1 MSNINTLLYNAGLTE
16 RKLRVTYGPLT
27 SMVTIL
33 VLTFLLSLS
42 LFSSG
47 PWNWMGG
54 MIIALAV
61 TALAYYSPG
70 LGTFIVFLA
79 LSVTLLFT
87 HPWLAPIH
95 LGCYLVYLML
105 LGGQK
110 TCSLVVPVILSV
122 PFCLQHELYFLPLA
136 VAILLL
142 SGQSYFPTSLF
153 LGAYMGFWAALTGNV
168 PGFQQIIEFERP
180 HVVGSSLWISKV
192 TALFADTS
200 MVALEP
206 WAKANLVI
214 YLFFILAVCVIGSA
228 TSKVRDHPFAMGKMT
243 GKAASVL
250 VNIAVT
256 VVGLLA
262 IEWLFAEFG
271 YTASWLFPKGLF
283 TLLLALFLTRY
294 LQVPVNSPEGI
305 RDLVVRKSGSGW
317 GRIAGYDDVKK
328 EIQLAILPY
337 TDLKAR
343 EQMKKAKLPL
353 TKGILLYGPPGVGK
367 TLFARVIAE
376 ETKMTFIPVAG
387 SNFFSMWLG
396 ESERKLRE
404 IFEEAASK
412 RPCIIFF
419 DELES
424 FLNPRDQAKESYIQ
438 RVVSTFLAEM
448 DGFNRLD
455 DILVIG
461 ATNYPNLIDSAAIR
475 PGRFDKIIFIPP
487 PDRDARRAIWEHYLE
502 DRPLEGPISY
512 DLLVDNTDRYTAAD
526 IELIV
531 NEAYRYT
538 EGKPIHTNHLLDQT
552 SCSKPTITLEMLE
565 IYENLFLRY
574 DRRSFRSEKKDI
586 REKKRYTWSDF
597 AGMES
602 TKEELRKIVE
612 LPLTQPQ
619 LFETYKIK
627 PSKGAIMHG
636 PPGCGKTLL
645 AKVLA
650 DECRATFLDVKG
662 PELLQ
667 SQLGESE
674 RKVRDLFR
682 QARENKPSVI
692 FFDEIDAIAQARG
705 PHAHQIV
712 NQMLVEMDG
721 MEELSGVF
729 VLAATNRHDMLDLA
743 LLRPG
748 RFDRIIYVGLPDA
761 ASRKEMLHLF
771 LEGKPVDAASV
782 SIDRITE
789 LTEGCTGAEIE
800 YIVNEASRD
809 AAMEALRMGEIRPI
823 VMNDFLEVI
832 TRVKK
837 TQPKKELERYEDFK
851 KYQR

>member
-1 MSNINTLLYNAGLTE
+1 MSDINAMLYNIGSIE
-16 RKLRVTYGPLT
+16 RRLRVKYGSLV
-27 SMVTIL
+27 SIVIIL
-33 VLTFLLSLS
+33 GSTFFFSLFLL
-42 LFSSG
+42 SSG
-47 PWNWMGG
+47 PWNQISG
-54 MIIALAV
+54 IIISLAV

-70 LGTFIVFLA
+70 LSVFLVFLA

-87 HPWLAPIH
+87 HPWLALIH
-95 LGCYLVYLML
+95 LILYLVYLLL
-105 LGGQK
+105 LGGYENQ
-110 TCSLVVPVILSV
+110 SLVIPVLLSV
-122 PFCLQHELYFLPLA
+122 PLCLHYEFYFLPLT
-136 VAILLL
+136 VAIVLL
-142 SGQSYFPTSLF
+142 SGHSYFSTSF
-153 LGAYMGFWAALTGNV
+153 YLGGYMGFWATLMGRV
-168 PGFQQIIEFERP
+168 PGFQQIIKFGKP
-180 HVVGSSLWISKV
+180 YVVEPSLWFSSL
-192 TALFADTS
+192 TALFTDTG

-206 WAKANLVI
+206 WFKANLVI
-214 YLFFILAVCVIGSA
+214 YLSFILMICVIGA
-228 TSKVRDHPFAMGKMT
+228 ITGKVRDHPFALGKMT
-243 GKAASVL
+243 GKVIAALVSIAAS
-250 VNIAVT
+250 AT
-256 VVGLLA
+256 GLLVL
-262 IEWLFAEFG
+262 EWLFAEYG
-271 YTASWLFPKGLF
+271 YVASWLFPKGLF
-283 TLLLALFLTRY
+283 TLLLALFLARY
-294 LQVPVNSPEGI
+294 LQIPVKLPDEI
-305 RDLVVRKSGSGW
+305 RVLVERKSGSGW
-317 GRIAGYDDVKK
+317 GQIAGYEDVKE

-337 TDLKAR
+337 INLKTR

-376 ETKMTFIPVAG
+376 ETRMSFISVAG
-387 SNFFSMWLG
+387 STFFSMWLG

-404 IFEEAASK
+404 IFEEAATK
-412 RPCIIFF
+412 RPCIIIF

-424 FLNPRDQAKESYIQ
+424 FLNPREQAKESYVQ

-461 ATNYPNLIDSAAIR
+461 ATNYPNLIDPAAIR

-487 PDRDARRAIWEHYLE
+487 PDRDARRAIWEHYLN
-502 DRPLEGPISY
+502 DRPLAGPIDY
-512 DLLVDNTDRYTAAD
+512 ELLVDNTDRYTAAD
-526 IELIV
+526 IGLIV

-538 EGKPIHTNHLLDQT
+538 EGNPIHTKHLLDQA
-552 SCSKPTITLEMLE
+552 SCSKPTITLKMLE
-565 IYENLFLRY
+565 TYENLSLQY
-574 DRRSFRSEKKDI
+574 DRRSYRSEKKDI

-602 TKEELRKIVE
+602 TREELRKIVE
-612 LPLTQPQ
+612 LPLIQPQ

-650 DECRATFLDVKG
+650 DECCATFLDVKG

-682 QARENKPSVI
+682 QARENKPSII

-705 PHAHQIV
+705 SHAHQIV

-729 VLAATNRHDMLDLA
+729 VLAATNRPDMLDLA

-748 RFDRIIYVGLPDA
+748 RFDKIIYVGLPDA
-761 ASRKEMLHLF
+761 VSRKAMMRLF
-771 LEGKPVDAASV
+771 LEGKPVDPDSV
-782 SIDRITE
+782 SIDQITE

-800 YIVNEASRD
+800 YIVNEASRE
-809 AAMEALRMGEIRPI
+809 AAMEALSSGEIRPI
-823 VMNDFLEVI
+823 VMDDFLKVI
-832 TRVKK
+832 AIVEK
-837 TQPKKELERYEDFK
+837 TQTQKELERYEAFT